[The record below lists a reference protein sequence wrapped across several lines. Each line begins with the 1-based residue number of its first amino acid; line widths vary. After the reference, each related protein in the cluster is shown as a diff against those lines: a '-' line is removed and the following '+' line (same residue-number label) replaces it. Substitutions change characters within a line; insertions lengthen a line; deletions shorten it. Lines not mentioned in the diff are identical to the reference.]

1 MRILEFLIMALLST
15 FLLIF
20 IIAGGAFI
28 FYIVF
33 GIPHVWGV
41 LITIAV
47 LVILSFLIVLVDGC
61 Y

>member
-28 FYIVF
+28 FHIVF